1 VARAGAFDPTLVP
14 AGWYDE
20 SAVVEGFFDPGFIP
34 FPTASGAYTITA
46 LAGTYAVLG
55 QNATLLRSKLITP
68 LAGAYLLSGQPATLS
83 KGLVVLPAA
92 GAYSING
99 QPAILTHTAAVAYLI
114 TALPGQYLVAG
125 QTAVITWA
133 GGPSPAGNLQDYIEL
148 RSFTERRGFY

>member
-1 VARAGAFDPTLVP
+1 VARAGAFDPNLVP

-20 SAVVEGFFDPGFIP
+20 SSVVEGFFDPDFIP
-34 FPTASGAYTITA
+34 FPASGAYAITA
-46 LAGTYAVLG
+46 LTGTYAVLG

-83 KGLVVLPAA
+83 KGLVLLPAA
-92 GAYSING
+92 GAYVING
-99 QPAILTHTAAVAYLI
+99 QPAILTHTAAGAYLI
-114 TALPGQYLVAG
+114 TALPGQYLVTG

-148 RSFTERRGFY
+148 RSFTEKRGFY